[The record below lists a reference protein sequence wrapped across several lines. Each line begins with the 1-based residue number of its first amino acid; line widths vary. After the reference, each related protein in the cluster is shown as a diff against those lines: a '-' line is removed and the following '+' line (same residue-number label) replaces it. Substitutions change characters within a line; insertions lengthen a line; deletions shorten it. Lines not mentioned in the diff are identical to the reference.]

1 MIFTGRSADGSD
13 MFPANGVYLSPDGE
27 EWSNMPYTKEDRM
40 HEEVYDYLASNL
52 RSMRME
58 YNLIK
63 EKKSKLSR
71 RLRDYI
77 VSVIEEL

>member
-1 MIFTGRSADGSD
+1 MKLIG
-13 MFPANGVYLSPDGE
+13 NSPE
-27 EWSNMPYTKEDRM
+27 YRM
-40 HEEVYDYLASNL
+40 AEEVYDYLASNL
-52 RSMRME
+52 RSLRME

-77 VSVIEEL
+77 VSIIEDK

>member
-13 MFPANGVYLSPDGE
+13 MFPAKGVYLSPDGE
-27 EWSNMPYTKEDRM
+27 QWSNMPYTKEDRM
-40 HEEVYDYLASNL
+40 YEEVYDYLASNL

>member
-1 MIFTGRSADGSD
+1 MIFTGKSADGSD
-13 MFPANGVYLSPDGE
+13 AYPAKGVYLSPDGE

-40 HEEVYDYLASNL
+40 SEEVYDYLASNL
-52 RSMRME
+52 RSLRME

-71 RLRDYI
+71 SLRDYI
-77 VSVIEEL
+77 VSIIEDK

>member
-1 MIFTGRSADGSD
+1 MILTGRSADGSD
-13 MFPANGVYLSPDGE
+13 AYPAMGVYLSPDGE

-40 HEEVYDYLASNL
+40 AEEVYDYLASNL